1 MAKKNKFRTK
11 KFSLFLSI
19 ILFLIISVFALRSQ
33 FYQVSSKKKL
43 IDQYKREL
51 DAIGQTALK
60 SKDIPISAI
69 LIYNF
74 EIIGRGH
81 TTVVRDSEAGGHAI
95 INAISDAIKNV
106 GLETF
111 NHLSRDSMKIVTTYE
126 PCEMCKGA
134 LIEYRIKTLEFLK
147 PKPLTYWLEKQYN
160 DLGYEF
166 SKKKLEGSELQDSLL
181 RLLPSHTD
189 EMANY

>member
-1 MAKKNKFRTK
+1 MKLK
-11 KFSLFLSI
+11 KFTLLLSL
-19 ILFLIISVFALRSQ
+19 ILFLIVIIFALRTQ

-43 IDQYKREL
+43 IVQYKREL
-51 DAIGQTALK
+51 DAIGQNALK
-60 SKDIPISAI
+60 SNDMPISAI

-74 EIIGRGH
+74 EIIGRGYN
-81 TTVVRDSEAGGHAI
+81 TVVRDSEAGGHAI
-95 INAISDAIKNV
+95 INAISDAIRNV

-111 NHLSRDSMKIVTTYE
+111 DYLSRDSMKIVTTYE

-134 LIEYRIKTLEFLK
+134 LIEYKINTIEFLK

-166 SKKKLEGSELQDSLL
+166 SKKKLEGSELQDSLF
-181 RLLPSHTD
+181 RLHPFYMEIMPD
-189 EMANY
+189 Y

>member
-1 MAKKNKFRTK
+1 LAKNKFKTK
-11 KFSLFLSI
+11 KFTLFLSI
-19 ILFLIISVFALRSQ
+19 ILFLIVSTFALRTQ

-43 IDQYKREL
+43 IDQYKKEL
-51 DAIGQTALK
+51 DTIGQDALK
-60 SKDIPISAI
+60 SDDMPISAI

-81 TTVVRDSEAGGHAI
+81 NTVLRDSEAGGHAI

-106 GLETF
+106 GLGTF
-111 NHLSRDSMKIVTTYE
+111 NALNHDSMKIVTTYE

-134 LIEYRIKTLEFLK
+134 LMEYKIKTIEFLK

-160 DLGYEF
+160 ELGYEF
-166 SKKKLEGSELQDSLL
+166 SKRKLEGFELQDSLF
-181 RLLPSHTD
+181 RLHPPHMKVMPD
-189 EMANY
+189 Y

>member
-1 MAKKNKFRTK
+1 LTKNKFKSK
-11 KFSLFLSI
+11 KFTLFLSI
-19 ILFLIISVFALRSQ
+19 ILFLIVSVFTLRTQ

-43 IDQYKREL
+43 ITQYKREL
-51 DAIGQTALK
+51 DAIGQNALK
-60 SKDIPISAI
+60 SEDMPISAI

-81 TTVVRDSEAGGHAI
+81 NTVVRDSEAGGHAI

-111 NHLSRDSMKIVTTYE
+111 NHLDHELMKIVTTYE

-134 LIEYRIKTLEFLK
+134 LMEYKIKSIEFLK
-147 PKPLTYWLEKQYN
+147 PKPLTYWLKNQY
-160 DLGYEF
+160 DELGYEF
-166 SKKKLEGSELQDSLL
+166 SKKKLEGSELQDSLF
-181 RLLPSHTD
+181 RLHPSYMEVMPD
-189 EMANY
+189 Y